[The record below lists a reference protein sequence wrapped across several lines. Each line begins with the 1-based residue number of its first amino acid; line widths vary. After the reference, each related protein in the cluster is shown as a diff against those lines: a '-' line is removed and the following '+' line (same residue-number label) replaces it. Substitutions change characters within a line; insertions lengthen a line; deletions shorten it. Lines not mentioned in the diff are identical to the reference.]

1 MTDQNKQAPESR
13 HLAIMQKI
21 KTLKGIESDY
31 SMSEDLID
39 AAKKQLEK
47 LFKQLG
53 TITYDKFESL
63 KEEEWQ
69 NETD

>member
-1 MTDQNKQAPESR
+1 MTEQKNQASESR
-13 HLAIMQKI
+13 HLAILQKI
-21 KTLKGIESDY
+21 KTLKGIENDY
-31 SMSEDLID
+31 SMSEDLRD
-39 AAKKQLEK
+39 AAKKQIEK